1 VIARVDGAKSSVGR
15 GKISSDR
22 HFAGE
27 SLCAKANAKMQKQV
41 RMSANKGKCKCDEVQ
56 VIERDERN
64 RLLAAVKSPRTDISL
79 ESHCVQEAKEYK
91 LLQRWVRS
99 SFVTE
104 LICLG

>member
-1 VIARVDGAKSSVGR
+1 
-15 GKISSDR
+15 
-22 HFAGE
+22 
-27 SLCAKANAKMQKQV
+27 MQKQV
-41 RMSANKGKCKCDEVQ
+41 RRSANKGKRKCDEVQ

-91 LLQRWVRS
+91 LLQRRVRS

-104 LICLG
+104 LIYLGQTFCLNEGGWAERAKSSKRPRI